1 MEGSNQ
7 IITETSKSRSSK
19 GNNLSYY
26 VQKRKHAKVAE
37 YLKESLNDTK

>member
-7 IITETSKSRSSK
+7 IITDSSNHRNKS
-19 GNNLSYY
+19 NNLSLY

-37 YLKESLNDTK
+37 YLKESLADTK